1 MKVFVLSI
9 ALFSSYSIAANTGFN
24 DDVAQCASLLPKAKV
39 YNVSVEYNIDTT
51 QAEPIVN
58 ASFGIDWS
66 PEYFPSDAEQEAAFK
81 ALEPFVL
88 CMGKELTGRA

>member
-39 YNVSVEYNIDTT
+39 YNVSLEYNIDTT
-51 QAEPIVN
+51 QEEV
-58 ASFGIDWS
+58 SVDTVFGIQWS
-66 PEYFPSDAEQEAAFK
+66 PEYEPSAAEQEVAFK

-88 CMGKELTGRA
+88 CMGKELKGKQ

>member
-9 ALFSSYSIAANTGFN
+9 ALFSGYSVAASTGFN
-24 DDVAQCASLLPKAKV
+24 DEIAQCAGLLPKAKM
-39 YNVSVEYNIDTT
+39 YNISMEYNIDTT
-51 QAEPIVN
+51 QAEANVD

-66 PEYFPSDAEQEAAFK
+66 PEYYPSDAEQEAAFK

-88 CMGKELTGRA
+88 CMGEALTGQE